1 MSDRRHHL
9 DTSGGTNPSRRFWR
23 LPLMLALLVVVIL
36 VAKIFGPNQ
45 VVVHP
50 NEPQAPPSLPS
61 ASGKTVS
68 LAIQTADGAVR
79 HDYLPWF
86 EGMTVEDL
94 LTAASHLPK
103 GIQFTEKGSGESALL
118 TEIDGTVNEGT
129 SGRNWT
135 YSVNDQEA
143 DRSCAVFK
151 LQPGD
156 KVLWIFSEKQ

>member
-1 MSDRRHHL
+1 MRSSTNARGFSLVKSSPIFCMFERESPRPLPLRDIPMSDRRHHL

-79 HDYLPWF
+79 HD
-86 EGMTVEDL
+86 
-94 LTAASHLPK
+94 
-103 GIQFTEKGSGESALL
+103 
-118 TEIDGTVNEGT
+118 
-129 SGRNWT
+129 
-135 YSVNDQEA
+135 
-143 DRSCAVFK
+143 
-151 LQPGD
+151 
-156 KVLWIFSEKQ
+156 

>member
-1 MSDRRHHL
+1 
-9 DTSGGTNPSRRFWR
+9 
-23 LPLMLALLVVVIL
+23 MLALLVAVIL

-68 LAIQTADGAVR
+68 LAVQTADGAVR

-86 EGMTVEDL
+86 DGMTVEDL

-103 GIQFTEKGSGESALL
+103 GIQFTEKGSEEAALV
-118 TEIDGTVNEGT
+118 TEINSAANEG
-129 SGRNWT
+129 SGGRNWT
-135 YSVNDQEA
+135 YSVNDHEA
-143 DRSCAVFK
+143 DRSCAVYK
-151 LQPGD
+151 LQAGD
-156 KVLWIFSEKQ
+156 KVLWKFSEKQ